1 MPDAT
6 ITIPRDR
13 FEAMVR
19 QCLAMREQLDSLSLL
34 MQAELRTA
42 SPTDP
47 RTPKQEPPATFGR
60 RSA

>member
-1 MPDAT
+1 MSD

-19 QCLAMREQLDSLSLL
+19 QTLAMREQLDSLSLL
-34 MQAELRTA
+34 MQSELRMA
-42 SPTDP
+42 APTDP
-47 RTPKQEPPATFGR
+47 REKKNDSPSTFGR